1 MVPPELVER
10 CRQGDRF
17 AFEELVRLT
26 HRRVYSL
33 AYRLVND
40 RSDAEDVA
48 QEAYLRMFR
57 GIAGFRQEAAFET
70 WMHRIVTNCAM
81 SHLRRRGRF
90 GILLRDEEQPDL
102 PTPDRAQELAVQRD
116 ELARGLAALPEGQ
129 RVTLLLKDVY
139 GLSVREIATELGIE
153 EGAVKVRVHR
163 ARKRLKEILE
173 AEEVQEGSTRERS
186 ERGSGDLLPRRDAGG
201 AGGPTSE

>member
-1 MVPPELVER
+1 VVPPELVER
-10 CRQGDRF
+10 CRQGDRS

-48 QEAYLRMFR
+48 QEAYLRVFR
-57 GIAGFRQEAAFET
+57 GIARFREEAAFET
-70 WMHRIVTNCAM
+70 WMHRIVANCAM
-81 SHLRRRGRF
+81 THLRRRGRF
-90 GILLRDEEQPDL
+90 GALLRDEEAPEL

-116 ELARGLAALPEGQ
+116 ELARGLASLPEGQ

-139 GLSVREIATELGIE
+139 GLSVRDIATELGIQ

-163 ARKRLKEILE
+163 ARKRLKELLE
-173 AEEVQEGSTRERS
+173 EGERRAGEV
-186 ERGSGDLLPRRDAGG
+186 
-201 AGGPTSE
+201 

>member
-90 GILLRDEEQPDL
+90 GILLRDEKQPDL

>member
-90 GILLRDEEQPDL
+90 GILLRDEEQPET
-102 PTPDRAQELAVQRD
+102 PTPDRAQEITVQRD
-116 ELARGLAALPEGQ
+116 DLARGLALLPAGQ
-129 RVTLLLKDVY
+129 RACLLLKDVY
-139 GLSVREIATELGIE
+139 GLSVREIAQEVGIE
-153 EGAVKVRVHR
+153 EGAVKVRLHR
-163 ARKRLKEILE
+163 ARKRLKEMLE
-173 AEEVQEGSTRERS
+173 EEER
-186 ERGSGDLLPRRDAGG
+186 RAG
-201 AGGPTSE
+201 EL

>member
-81 SHLRRRGRF
+81 THRS
-90 GILLRDEEQPDL
+90 
-102 PTPDRAQELAVQRD
+102 V
-116 ELARGLAALPEGQ
+116 AA
-129 RVTLLLKDVY
+129 
-139 GLSVREIATELGIE
+139 S
-153 EGAVKVRVHR
+153 
-163 ARKRLKEILE
+163 
-173 AEEVQEGSTRERS
+173 
-186 ERGSGDLLPRRDAGG
+186 
-201 AGGPTSE
+201 